1 VSDRADLLVEI
12 GTEELP
18 PMTLRTLSEA
28 FGVALCERL
37 EANILGKHDCTV
49 YATPRRLAV
58 LVSDVPTNQPDRNI
72 ERRGP
77 ALDAAFDAAG
87 EPTKAAEGFA
97 RSCGVAIDR
106 LERLENADGRWLLFR
121 TSQVGKT
128 TLSLLPAIVEEA
140 LARIPISRR
149 MRWSDL
155 DVEFV
160 RPVHW
165 ITLLY
170 GTDAVEADI
179 MGVRSGGNTYGHRF
193 HHPQA
198 VEIGQ
203 PSEYARVLYAAAHV
217 VAEFAARKD
226 MIRSQ
231 VEEAADSIGGH
242 AVIDDELLE
251 QNTALV
257 EWPVAVTGSFDVL
270 FLSLPDC
277 VLIAVMQGHQRY
289 FPIMGD
295 DGALIPHFIAISNIE
310 SSNPDTVRH
319 GNERVIHPRLADAAF
334 FFEADQKKSLEERRD
349 SLKDVI
355 YQEKLGSL
363 YDKSE
368 RVARLAGI
376 VAIAM
381 GQSPDEV
388 KLARRAGT
396 LFKCDLVTD
405 MVGEFPELQGAMGR
419 EYALAGGED
428 HRSVAHAIGEGYMP
442 RFAGDKIPSS
452 LVGRALSVADRLDT
466 LVGIFLIGQAPTGDK
481 DPFALR
487 RTALGALRIM
497 IEGELA
503 LDLHKL
509 LKSTAD
515 GFEQF
520 PDSAGVVDEVM
531 EFALE
536 RLKAYFVDQGV
547 TADVLQAVQA
557 RQITEPHDFAKRVY
571 AVDAF
576 RKLPEA
582 ASLAAA
588 NKRIQNILRQAEDVV
603 PAKVDDSLFAADAE
617 WNLAAKTVG
626 LGQRVRDLLKRR
638 DYTAAMTSLAGL
650 RECVDEFFD
659 NVKVMDDDER
669 LRKNRLALLQSIS
682 NLFLETADISR
693 LQV

>member
-1 VSDRADLLVEI
+1 MSDSADLLVEI

-18 PMTLRTLSEA
+18 PKSLRTLSEA
-28 FGVALCERL
+28 FGAAVCGRL
-37 EANILGKHDCTV
+37 EAKILGKHEYSV

-58 LVSDVPTNQPDRNI
+58 LVSDVPANQPDRDI
-72 ERRGP
+72 QRRGP
-77 ALDAAFDAAG
+77 ALDAAFDVDG
-87 EPTKAAEGFA
+87 NPTKAAEGFA
-97 RSCGVAIDR
+97 RSCGVDVDH
-106 LERLENADGRWLLFR
+106 LERLENADGRWLFFR
-121 TSQVGKT
+121 STQVGES

-140 LARIPISRR
+140 LARIPIARR
-149 MRWSDL
+149 MRWSNL

-170 GTDAVEADI
+170 GKDAVESDI

-198 VEIGQ
+198 VELAE
-203 PSEYARVLYAAAHV
+203 PSEYAGALYGGAHV
-217 VAEFAARKD
+217 VAEFAARKE
-226 MIRSQ
+226 MIRTQ
-231 VEEAADSIGGH
+231 ATEAAEVFGGK
-242 AVIDDELLE
+242 AVIDDALLE
-251 QNTALV
+251 ENTALV
-257 EWPVAVTGSFDVL
+257 EWPMAITGSFDVL

-277 VLIAVMQGHQRY
+277 VLTATMQGHQRY
-289 FPIMGD
+289 FPVLGE
-295 DGALIPHFIAISNIE
+295 DGALMPHFIAISNIE

-319 GNERVIHPRLADAAF
+319 GNERVIRPRLADAAF

-349 SLKDVI
+349 SLKDVVF
-355 YQEKLGSL
+355 QKKLGSL

-368 RVARLAGI
+368 RVSRLAGI
-376 VAIAM
+376 VTIAM

-388 KLARRAGT
+388 KLARRAGM

-405 MVGEFPELQGAMGR
+405 MVGEFPELQGDMGR
-419 EYALAGGED
+419 EYALANGEN
-428 HRSVAHAIGEGYMP
+428 HHVANGIGEGYLP
-442 RFAGDKIPSS
+442 RFAGDRIPSS
-452 LVGRALSVADRLDT
+452 PTGRALSVADRLDT
-466 LVGIFLIGQAPTGDK
+466 LIGIFLIGQAPTGDK

-487 RTALGALRIM
+487 RAALGALRVM
-497 IEGELA
+497 IEGELP

-509 LKSTAD
+509 LKSTVE
-515 GFEQF
+515 GYEQF
-520 PDSAGVVDEVM
+520 SDSVGVVEEVM
-531 EFALE
+531 AFVLE

-547 TADVLQAVQA
+547 PVDVLQAVQA
-557 RQITEPHDFAKRVY
+557 RGPTEPLDFAKRVH

-588 NKRIQNILRQAEDVV
+588 NKRIQNILKQAEDAV
-603 PAKVDDSLFAADAE
+603 PAKVDDTLFAADAE
-617 WNLAAKTVG
+617 WNLAAKAVG
-626 LGQRVRDLLKRR
+626 LSPRVRDLLKRR

-650 RECVDEFFD
+650 RDSVDEFFD